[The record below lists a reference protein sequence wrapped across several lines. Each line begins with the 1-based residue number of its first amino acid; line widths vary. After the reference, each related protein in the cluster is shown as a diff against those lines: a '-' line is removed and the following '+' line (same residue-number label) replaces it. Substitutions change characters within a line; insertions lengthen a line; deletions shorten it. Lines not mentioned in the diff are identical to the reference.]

1 MSALRSRLHVD
12 LARHAWR
19 LGIAIALAAAA
30 LVLCDAATAAQP
42 PVLTPPEVRS
52 APGQFIVVAVANP
65 VTGRPGAVGGTAHG
79 YGNATNYRVSASATT
94 LLREIARQYSLTPVS
109 EWPIE
114 QLQMHCVLF
123 RIPPGTTREA
133 MIEKLKADKRV
144 LIAQALNEFESAST
158 ASPAVP
164 PVAIQAGAAD
174 DPYAR
179 LQSNVS
185 ALDVVEAHNF
195 SRGAGIR
202 VAIIDTG
209 VDTLHPDLVG
219 RTQLTRN
226 YIDNDEASFRSD
238 RHGTQVA
245 GLIAAAS
252 NNGIGIVGVAPDVKL
267 MAYKACWQASATS
280 AGRCNSFTIAQALAD
295 ALAAKAQ
302 VINLSLVGPSDPLL
316 EALIAKA
323 TDSGVVVVG
332 AVSDDPRFGFPARLP
347 HVLPVAEAEK
357 SLGSGGTGNDG
368 ILRAPARDIVTL
380 VPNGHYD
387 FASGN
392 SLATAQISGVVAL
405 LLARNQ
411 KLGVTRLRDLLAQS
425 TERHDTTRGPFLSV
439 NACVALAQVVRGA
452 RCAQ

>member
-1 MSALRSRLHVD
+1 MSALRSRLHVETPF
-12 LARHAWR
+12 AWR
-19 LGIAIALAAAA
+19 WWAALALAAAT
-30 LVLCDAATAAQP
+30 LVLCGGASAAA
-42 PVLTPPEVRS
+42 PVLSPPEVRS

-79 YGNATNYRVSASATT
+79 YGTNTNYRVSASATAV
-94 LLREIARQYSLTPVS
+94 LRDIASQYSLTLVS

-133 MIEKLKADKRV
+133 MIERLKADKRV
-144 LIAQALNEFESAST
+144 LIAQPLNEFESAST
-158 ASPAVP
+158 VET
-164 PVAIQAGAAD
+164 AAPSSAA

-185 ALDVVEAHNF
+185 ALDVVEAHAF

-209 VDTLHPDLVG
+209 VDTNHPDLAG

-226 YIDNDEASFRSD
+226 YIDDDEATFRSD

-245 GLIAAAS
+245 GLIAATS

-267 MAYKACWQASATS
+267 MAYKACWQASASS

-316 EALIAKA
+316 EALVAKA
-323 TDSGVVVVG
+323 TDSGVIVVG
-332 AVSDDPRFGFPARLP
+332 AVSDDPRFAFPSKLP
-347 HVLPVAEAEK
+347 HVLPVAEAETAMGHDGD
-357 SLGSGGTGNDG
+357 GSDG

-387 FASGN
+387 FASGS
-392 SLATAQISGVVAL
+392 SLATAQITGVVAL
-405 LLARNQ
+405 MLARNQ
-411 KLGVTRLRDLLAQS
+411 KLGVTRIRELLAQS
-425 TERHDTTRGPFLSV
+425 TEKHDTTRGPFRSV
-439 NACVALAQVVRGA
+439 NACTALAQVVHGA
-452 RCAQ
+452 ICAQ

>member
-1 MSALRSRLHVD
+1 
-12 LARHAWR
+12 
-19 LGIAIALAAAA
+19 
-30 LVLCDAATAAQP
+30 
-42 PVLTPPEVRS
+42 
-52 APGQFIVVAVANP
+52 VAVANP

-79 YGNATNYRVSASATT
+79 YGNDTNYRVSASATT
-94 LLREIARQYSLTPVS
+94 TLREIARQYSLTLVS

-114 QLQMHCVLF
+114 QLQIHCVLF

-144 LIAQALNEFESAST
+144 LIAQPLNEFESAAVSSMALPAQDH
-158 ASPAVP
+158 AS
-164 PVAIQAGAAD
+164 AAA

-209 VDTLHPDLVG
+209 VDTLHPDLAG
-219 RTQLTRN
+219 RTFITRN
-226 YIDNDEASFRSD
+226 YIDTDEMVFRSD

-252 NNGIGIVGVAPDVKL
+252 NNGIGIVGVAPDVRL
-267 MAYKACWQASATS
+267 MAYKACWQPSASS
-280 AGRCNSFTIAQALAD
+280 AGRCNSFTIAQAIAD
-295 ALAAKAQ
+295 ALAARAQ

-316 EALIAKA
+316 EALINKA
-323 TDSGVVVVG
+323 TGSGVIVVG
-332 AVSDDPRFGFPARLP
+332 AVSDDPRFAFPARLP
-347 HVLPVAEAEK
+347 HVLPVAEAERA
-357 SLGSGGTGNDG
+357 SGTADHSSDG

-411 KLGVTRLRDLLAQS
+411 KLGVARLRELLAQS
-425 TERHDTTRGPFLSV
+425 TERHDTTHGPFLSV
-439 NACVALAQVVRGA
+439 NACTALAKLVRGA
-452 RCAQ
+452 SCN